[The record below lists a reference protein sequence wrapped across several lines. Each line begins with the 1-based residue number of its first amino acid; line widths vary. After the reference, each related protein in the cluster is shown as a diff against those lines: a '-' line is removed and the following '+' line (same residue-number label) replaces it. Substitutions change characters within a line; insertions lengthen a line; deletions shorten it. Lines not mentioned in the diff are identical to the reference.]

1 MDQFNNEI
9 HPTQTISGYIGDAY
23 DASTDQYKL
32 TIDGYSLDQ
41 EQLPSNALGT
51 LGEQQQ
57 IVRYIYKKIE
67 APSQETSKVFT
78 QFIDESGKE
87 LAPKKEQTGLVG
99 ETYSTEA
106 IAIDGYTL
114 DQEKLPDNAKGSYT
128 NEDITVTYV
137 YKKANSI
144 STDSIASGKSKGIV
158 ATSNKLVD
166 HKLLLKTGE
175 QKSKTLLILGTG
187 LILVAIGLFF
197 WRRSRK
203 K

>member
-1 MDQFNNEI
+1 M
-9 HPTQTISGYIGDAY
+9 
-23 DASTDQYKL
+23 
-32 TIDGYSLDQ
+32 
-41 EQLPSNALGT
+41 
-51 LGEQQQ
+51 
-57 IVRYIYKKIE
+57 YKKVE
-67 APSQETSKVFT
+67 APSQETSKVIT

-87 LAPKKEQTGLVG
+87 IAPKKEQTGLVG

-137 YKKANSI
+137 YKKSNSI